1 MATSGMRFQIRRERE
16 KNVFIILDIGV
27 EYRILDLDLVLLL
40 ILKGLVFLMRRI

>member
-1 MATSGMRFQIRRERE
+1 MATSGMRFQIMRESE
-16 KNVFIILDIGV
+16 KNVLIILDIGV

>member
-1 MATSGMRFQIRRERE
+1 MSTSVMRFQIMRERE

>member
-1 MATSGMRFQIRRERE
+1 MATSGMRFQIMRERE
-16 KNVFIILDIGV
+16 KNEFIILDIGV

>member
-1 MATSGMRFQIRRERE
+1 MATSGMRFQIMRESE

>member
-1 MATSGMRFQIRRERE
+1 MATIGMRFQIMRERE

>member
-1 MATSGMRFQIRRERE
+1 MAKSGMRFQIMRERE

>member
-1 MATSGMRFQIRRERE
+1 MATSGMSFQIMRERE
-16 KNVFIILDIGV
+16 MNVFIILDIGV